1 MNGAPS
7 SSTLR
12 QGLSLWLSLQRLPG
26 VGNRTRLDLLENFE
40 SVENIFSASSGL
52 LEKVLAGKPEAIRAI
67 LDGPDEPA
75 LQTELAWL
83 REPGH
88 HLLTWS
94 DPDYPPLLREI
105 PDPPSMFFVLGER
118 AVLSGPQIAI
128 VGSRNPTPMG
138 RENAHAF
145 AKSLAGA
152 GLTVTSGLALGIDG
166 AAHRGALEGGGT
178 TVAVAGTGLDR
189 VYPARHRELAH
200 EIVRRGALVSE
211 YPLGTPPLPENF
223 PVRNRFISGLSL
235 GTVVVEAALQSGS
248 LITARLA
255 TEQGR
260 EVFAIPGSIHSPQA
274 RGCHALIRQG
284 AKLVETAQDIL
295 EELGPLASLTRRA
308 TPENSTVVRPLD
320 PSMSAL
326 LEHIGHD
333 PVTVDMLIERSGLTP
348 DAVSSMLLQMELNG
362 LVSSCPGGKIQRIS

>member
-7 SSTLR
+7 SSIPPEALP
-12 QGLSLWLSLQRLPG
+12 LWLSLQRLPG
-26 VGNRTRLDLLENFE
+26 VGQRTQLDLLEHFG
-40 SVENIFSASSGL
+40 SVENIFSASRGQ
-52 LEKVLAGKPEAIRAI
+52 LEKVLAAKPEAIRAI
-67 LDGPDEPA
+67 LDGPDDAA
-75 LQTELAWL
+75 LQTGLEWL

-88 HLLTWS
+88 HLLTWADS
-94 DPDYPPLLREI
+94 DYPPLLREI
-105 PDPPSMFFVLGER
+105 PDPPSMLYVVGER
-118 AVLSGPQIAI
+118 ALLSGPQLAV

-145 AKSLAGA
+145 AKSLAAA

-166 AAHRGALEGGGT
+166 AAHRGALEAGGA

-200 EIVRRGALVSE
+200 EIAKHGALVSE
-211 YPLGTPPLPENF
+211 YPLGTPPRPENF
-223 PVRNRFISGLSL
+223 PIRNRIISGLSL
-235 GTVVVEAALQSGS
+235 GTLVVEAALQSGS

-308 TPENSTVVRPLD
+308 APENADAARPLD
-320 PSMSAL
+320 PAMNAL

-333 PVTVDMLIERSGLTP
+333 PVTVDVLIERSGLTAE
-348 DAVSSMLLQMELNG
+348 AVSSMLLQMELNG
-362 LVSSCPGGKIQRIS
+362 LVSGCPGGKIQRIS